1 MKPKKIGHNYKATK
15 DVGPAA
21 ETVIAS
27 STLSIELQR
36 LEHTVQSMEA
46 AAANLPNAEAKNI
59 PPPPPPVK
67 PPRSFSGGS
76 LVSSDSGINTDRGS
90 NSVPLS
96 PAPSVGSKSNSSI
109 DSSDERGNDAPQQKD
124 QQKIGDITITINQTA
139 SIDSNSTDNEWFVE
153 GSGNI
158 DADQNKHSVQHE
170 DDIKTRVTHPQK
182 NCKACSIFTFLKK
195 YLLCIN

>member
-1 MKPKKIGHNYKATK
+1 MKPKKICHNDKARK
-15 DVGPAA
+15 DAGSSSA
-21 ETVIAS
+21 ERA

-46 AAANLPNAEAKNI
+46 AAAPANLPNAEANNI

-90 NSVPLS
+90 NSAPLS
-96 PAPSVGSKSNSSI
+96 PAPSVGSNSNSSI

-139 SIDSNSTDNEWFVE
+139 SIDSNSTDNEWVGE
-153 GSGNI
+153 GSGNS
-158 DADQNKHSVQHE
+158 DGDQNKHSLQHQ
-170 DDIKTRVTHPQK
+170 DDTKTTVTHPQK
-182 NCKACSIFTFLKK
+182 NCKACSIFTLLKK
-195 YLLCIN
+195 YFLCIN